1 MQRTVSK
8 HLTSM
13 SSMITKSG
21 MTGRSP
27 QLDIPADRDFTELL
41 PEYLIV
47 GDYKGW
53 TGLSL
58 PCHLPLC
65 SKDNRIS
72 ADLRIPEHHA
82 RVIGN
87 NS

>member
-1 MQRTVSK
+1 
-8 HLTSM
+8 
-13 SSMITKSG
+13 MI
-21 MTGRSP
+21 GRSL

-41 PEYLIV
+41 LEYLIV

-53 TGLSL
+53 IGLSL

-65 SKDNRIS
+65 PKDTRIS
-72 ADLRIPEHHA
+72 ADLRIPEHHT